1 MATDI
6 IARGMASKAAQAAR
20 EALDELA
27 MVVEGTMN
35 AEMTQFT
42 DLDGN
47 IVTPDQDTVY
57 QDVNTYVYY
66 RWNGSAYYTVSDPRN
81 TVRYTPQTLT
91 DEEKQQARENI
102 GALSEIPEI
111 EIIPYQN
118 ETAITDEQI
127 VKLMNGSAIIVNQ
140 VWGNKYQYIFCEASS
155 SQLDFEAIIAG
166 TGADTGSNVPVV
178 NNINYSRVVLNLTSK
193 KMSLASNVNLSK
205 AIKDDGSNFFD
216 ANVDPTESGTKIVRE
231 KNLYPV
237 KATAEEALQIAAGIT
252 EASGLCRT
260 GQKTLAAANWS
271 SLKQTISITN
281 ATVNDYVHIIGATDA
296 NALLIAEYGITYELK
311 AGGIEFTA
319 TTLPASDIV
328 LQIAIISGAA
338 L

>member
-6 IARGMASKAAQAAR
+6 IARGMASKAAQAAKD
-20 EALDELA
+20 ALDELA

-35 AEMTQFT
+35 AAETEFT

-47 IVTPDQDTVY
+47 VVTPDQDTVY

-81 TVRYTPQTLT
+81 TLKYTVQSLT
-91 DEEKQQARENI
+91 DGEKTQARTNI
-102 GALSEIPEI
+102 GA
-111 EIIPYQN
+111 
-118 ETAITDEQI
+118 
-127 VKLMNGSAIIVNQ
+127 
-140 VWGNKYQYIFCEASS
+140 AS
-155 SQLDFEAIIAG
+155 
-166 TGADTGSNVPVV
+166 
-178 NNINYSRVVLNLTSK
+178 
-193 KMSLASNVNLSK
+193 
-205 AIKDDGSNFFD
+205 
-216 ANVDPTESGTKIVRE
+216 
-231 KNLYPV
+231 
-237 KATAEEALQIAAGIT
+237 TAELSTVDGKADKAKEDAAEALSIAAGIV

-260 GQKTLAAANWS
+260 GSKTLALASWS

-296 NALLIAEYGITYELK
+296 DALLISKYGITYALK

-319 TTLPASDIV
+319 TTLPEEAIN